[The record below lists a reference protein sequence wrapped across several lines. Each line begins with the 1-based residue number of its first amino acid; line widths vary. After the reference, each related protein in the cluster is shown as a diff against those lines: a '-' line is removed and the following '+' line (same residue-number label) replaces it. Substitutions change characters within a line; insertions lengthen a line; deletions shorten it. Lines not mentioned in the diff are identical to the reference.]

1 MKALILT
8 EYKNLIYTDAEKP
21 RIKSPHDLLV
31 RIKAAAICGSDVH
44 GYDGSTGRRIPPLIM
59 GHEASGIVEE
69 TGSGVENFHKGDR
82 ITFDSTIYCG
92 TCRFCREGRV
102 NLCDNRKVLGVSC
115 DEYSRDGVF
124 AEYVVIPDHIAYPIP
139 DQTTFHQAALTEPAA
154 VAAHAVRISPRGI
167 NDTMAVIGTGLIG
180 LLIIQVLRAGS
191 SGIIVAV
198 DTDEDRLKM
207 AEKMGADITINPA
220 KQDPVSVLA
229 SHGKAGGVDLTL
241 EAVGT
246 TPTIETA
253 VAMTRKG
260 GAITLVGNIQPQ
272 IQLPLQKIVS
282 REIRVTGS
290 CAIAGEYP
298 LVLDMMARKKLD
310 VDSLISAVAPLSEG
324 DAWFKRL
331 YAREPGLLKVILEP
345 RE

>member
-8 EYKNLIYTDAEKP
+8 EYNKMVYTDAPKP
-21 RIKSPHDLLV
+21 QITGPKDLLV

-59 GHEASGIVEE
+59 GHEAAGVVEE
-69 TGSGVENFHKGDR
+69 AGSGVDLFKKGDR

-139 DQTTFHQAALTEPAA
+139 DETSFHQAALTEPAA
-154 VAAHAVRISPRGI
+154 VAAHAVRISPLNI
-167 NDTMAVIGTGLIG
+167 NDTIAVIGTGLIG
-180 LLIIQVLRAGS
+180 LLILQILRAGS

-198 DTDEDRLKM
+198 DTDENRLEM
-207 AEKMGADITINPA
+207 ARKMGADLTINPV
-220 KQDPVSVLA
+220 KQDPVEILA
-229 SHGKAGGVDLTL
+229 KNGLSRGVDLTL

-246 TPTIETA
+246 TPTVQTA
-253 VAMTRKG
+253 VNMTRKG

-282 REIRVTGS
+282 REIRLTGS

-298 LVLDMMARKKLD
+298 LVLDLMARKKLD
-310 VDSLISAVAPLSEG
+310 VNSLISAVAPLSEG

-331 YAREPGLLKVILEP
+331 YAKEAGLLKVILEP
-345 RE
+345 

>member
-8 EYKNLIYTDAEKP
+8 EYNKMTYTDAAKP
-21 RIKSPHDLLV
+21 GIKGPRDLLV

-59 GHEASGIVEE
+59 GHEASGVVEE
-69 TGSGVENFHKGDR
+69 TGSGVAHFHKGDR

-102 NLCDNRKVLGVSC
+102 NLCDNRRVLGVSC
-115 DEYSRDGVF
+115 DEYTRDGVF

-139 DQTTFHQAALTEPAA
+139 DETTFHQAALTEPAA
-154 VAAHAVRISPRGI
+154 VAAHAVRISPLSI
-167 NDTMAVIGTGLIG
+167 NDTTAVIGSGLIG

-191 SGIIVAV
+191 SGMIVAV
-198 DTDEDRLKM
+198 DTDETRLEM
-207 AEKMGADITINPA
+207 ARKMGADITINPA
-220 KQDPVSVLA
+220 RQDPAVVLA
-229 SHGKAGGVDLTL
+229 EHGKAGGVDLTF
-241 EAVGT
+241 EALGS
-246 TPTIETA
+246 TPTVETA
-253 VAMTRKG
+253 VNMTRKG
-260 GAITLVGNIQPQ
+260 GSITLVGNIQPQ

-298 LVLDMMARKKLD
+298 LVLDMMARNKLD

-331 YAREPGLLKVILEP
+331 YAREQGLLKVILEP
-345 RE
+345 

>member
-8 EYKNLIYTDAEKP
+8 EYNKMTYTDTAKP
-21 RIKSPHDLLV
+21 GIKGPRDLLV

-69 TGSGVENFHKGDR
+69 TGSEVEHFHKGDR

-102 NLCDNRKVLGVSC
+102 NLCDNRRVLGVSC

-139 DQTTFHQAALTEPAA
+139 EETTFHQAALTEPAA
-154 VAAHAVRISPRGI
+154 VAAHAVRISPLSM
-167 NDTMAVIGTGLIG
+167 NDTTAVIGSGLIG
-180 LLIIQVLRAGS
+180 LLIIQILSAGG
-191 SGIIVAV
+191 SGVIVAV
-198 DTDEDRLKM
+198 DTDDDRLRI
-207 AEKMGADITINPA
+207 AAKMGAHITINPVR
-220 KQDPVSVLA
+220 QDPAAVLA
-229 SHGKAGGVDLTL
+229 EQCKAGGADLTF

-246 TPTIETA
+246 TPTVQAA
-253 VAMTRKG
+253 VNMTRKG

-298 LVLDMMARKKLD
+298 LVLDMMARNKLD

-331 YAREPGLLKVILEP
+331 YARERGLLKVILEP
-345 RE
+345 